1 MRKMLGSLF
10 GLNSIITIDNPQ
22 HRINRKM
29 ISPAFH
35 AAKISS
41 MVSIM
46 ADETAKR
53 VDELITSL
61 STTTPTVI
69 ELHAFFIDLTFRI
82 IMSSSFGNSLETI
95 PTASSTIHHA
105 LTVTLPIMQKR
116 QLALV
121 EYIPIVSSLPIL
133 GKTDADAGKRAMEE
147 MVMRMVQ
154 ERRAGKSHSNCD
166 GNDLL
171 DILINAR
178 NPETGEGFEDI
189 QIRSDCMVH
198 TIHSHSPCPLHLPG
212 G

>member
-1 MRKMLGSLF
+1 MLGSLF
-10 GLNSIITIDNPQ
+10 GLNSVIIIDNPLHQ
-22 HRINRKM
+22 IHRKM
-29 ISPAFH
+29 MAPAFH
-35 AAKISS
+35 YAKLSS

-46 ADETAKR
+46 IHQSAKR
-53 VDELITSL
+53 VEELL
-61 STTTPTVI
+61 SALSPTNPTTI
-69 ELHAFFIDLTFRI
+69 ELHSFFIELAFRI
-82 IMSSSFGNSLETI
+82 IMASSFGNSLETI

-121 EYIPIVSSLPIL
+121 EYFPVLSSLPIL
-133 GKTDADAGKRAMEE
+133 GKTEADAGKKAMEE

-154 ERRAGKSHSNCD
+154 ERKAGKSHSNCE

-178 NPETGEGFEDI
+178 NPDTGEGFNDI

-198 TIHSHSPCPLHLPG
+198 TTHSHTRGNDRS
-212 G
+212 